1 MRKII
6 SGIIGFYRYV
16 ISPIL
21 GPRCRYTPTCSE
33 YSQTAVM
40 RFGVIKGGW
49 ISIKRILSCHPWGN
63 SGYDPVPEKDA
74 GLDNNAEKKHNCHS
88 KD

>member
-1 MRKII
+1 MRKVI

-21 GPRCRYTPTCSE
+21 GPRCRYIPTCSE
-33 YSQTAVM
+33 YSQTAVT

-63 SGYDPVPEKDA
+63 SGYDPVPEKKTD
-74 GLDNNAEKKHNCHS
+74 LDRESDK
-88 KD
+88 